1 MVVTFRGVTSTK
13 HLGSMI
19 HNNENGMVRDLMEKG
34 VAYINKNNELMQ
46 EFGFA
51 HSGTMIKKNNI
62 FNILWL
68 SIMGSLRK
76 GSEMFGKNME
86 RFTTNASI
94 TSKDASF
101 FH

>member
-1 MVVTFRGVTSTK
+1 
-13 HLGSMI
+13 MI
-19 HNNENGMVRDLMEKG
+19 HNNENVMVRDLMEKRA
-34 VAYINKNNELMQ
+34 AYINKNNELMQ

-51 HSGTMIKKNNI
+51 HSDTMIKINNI
-62 FNILWL
+62 FSIPLL

-76 GSEMFGKNME
+76 GSETFGKYLE
-86 RFTTNASI
+86 RFPTTNASI